1 MTEQYLSTR
10 KVACQ
15 IVDFVKLAMRKATWR
30 NKVSPEDVEHVTA
43 PNEDDVKQKEV
54 VSIDIPKV
62 SGLNSEVDHIDSVF
76 GDYL

>member
-1 MTEQYLSTR
+1 
-10 KVACQ
+10 
-15 IVDFVKLAMRKATWR
+15 
-30 NKVSPEDVEHVTA
+30 VTA